1 MLLQFK
7 NGWMVKSITEIQINN
22 SMMSVLSGKKILL
35 GVSGGIAAYK
45 TASLVRLFIKA
56 GAHVQVIMTPASK
69 DFVTPLTL
77 STLSKNPVYST
88 FYDQEGDNEKW
99 NNHVEL
105 GLWADLMLIAPA
117 TANTMSKMANGT
129 CDNLLIATYLSAKCP
144 VYFAPAMDL
153 DMYKHPSSKASL
165 EALELFGNLLI
176 PAEVGELASGLSGE
190 GRMAE
195 PENIVAFI
203 EADLESKL
211 PLKGKKILVTAGPTY
226 EAIDP
231 VRFIGNH
238 SSGKMGFDIAKCAA
252 GLGASVILVAG
263 PNNFK
268 IDHPLIDLYD
278 VVSAQEMYEVCHRY
292 YDDVDVA
299 IAAAAVAD
307 YRPKKVAEHKIKK
320 NSEEFVIE
328 LEKTKD
334 ILYSLGQAKKKQF
347 LIGFALETE
356 NEIENAKAKIQ
367 KKNLDLIV
375 LNSLQDEGAG
385 FKKATNKVT
394 FIDKRFNVEPM
405 DLKSKELVATDILN
419 KVIRHFYA

>member
-1 MLLQFK
+1 
-7 NGWMVKSITEIQINN
+7 
-22 SMMSVLSGKKILL
+22 MSVLSGKKILL

-77 STLSKNPVYST
+77 STLSKNPVHSS
-88 FYDQEGDNEKW
+88 FHNEEDENAQW

-117 TANTMSKMANGT
+117 TANTLSKMANGN
-129 CDNLLIATYLSAKCP
+129 CDNLLIAAYLSAKCP

-153 DMYKHPSSKASL
+153 DMYKHPSTVSSFKL
-165 EALELFGNLLI
+165 LKQFGNIMI
-176 PAEVGELASGLSGE
+176 PAEKGELASGLSGE

-195 PENIVAFI
+195 PENIIAFL
-203 EADLESKL
+203 ENDLESKL
-211 PLKGKKILVTAGPTY
+211 PLRGKKIMITAGPTY

-238 SSGKMGFDIAKCAA
+238 STGKMGFDIAKSAA
-252 GLGASVILVAG
+252 NLGAEVILISG
-263 PNNFK
+263 PT
-268 IDHPLIDLYD
+268 DLN
-278 VVSAQEMYEVCHRY
+278 VQNTNINIIRVTSAQQMYEACHQY
-292 YDDVDVA
+292 FQGIDVA
-299 IAAAAVAD
+299 ICAAAVAD
-307 YRPKKVAEHKIKK
+307 YKPKVVADQKIKK
-320 NSEEFVIE
+320 SEAAFTIE

-334 ILYSLGQAKKKQF
+334 ILASLGEIKQKQF

-356 NEIENAKAKIQ
+356 NEIENAKLKIQ

-375 LNSLQDEGAG
+375 LNSLQDKGAG
-385 FKKATNKVT
+385 FGSDTNKIT
-394 FIDKRFNVEPM
+394 FIDKDFVIEPM
-405 DLKSKELVATDILN
+405 PLKSKELVAADIIN
-419 KVIRHFYA
+419 KVISRYTISVNQ